1 MSTAPVRRH
10 IQDFNNASNL
20 EPHWGYA
27 DRVVPCTNDAGS
39 CAYLDLVYWAHDV
52 GMIYVGAA
60 WALIGGLVLIWAFAH
75 RSHLSSSRLPRT
87 LSALK
92 RKYLLT
98 EFRAGRWL
106 FGRTTRL
113 QVVVLG
119 IIVAY
124 LTVFSFCGL
133 YYQTWVTPVKNM
145 PGVYNTRTTLGP
157 WADRIGVWAYALTP
171 LSILLAQRES
181 LLAQLTGIPYHH
193 FNFLHRWLGHIIF
206 AQSLLH
212 TIGWVVVEVKL
223 YQPQPTVA
231 VAWIKQPYI
240 IWGCVAMIVLF
251 IMWGLALPVSQRLF
265 GYEFFRKAHWVLAMV
280 FIGGCIGHW
289 KQLECFMIPSILLWV
304 VDRAARLIRTGLIH
318 YRITPEGKGMFAS
331 IPARVTH
338 FGDDVVRLDLDDPNP
353 AASEWLV
360 GQHFYLT
367 FAAGSIWQSH
377 PFTPLALPG
386 TRQSYIVR
394 AKRGESKK
402 LVQFQTDTTPVILTG
417 PYGQNVLS
425 DVDANTNVLAIA
437 GGTGISFVLPVLL
450 RLALTPGQARIKLV
464 WIVRH
469 AADRDWI
476 AAELDVLAKSA
487 NNIQVVVH
495 TTRQPEKVAPEY
507 SRTTTGDSNGDSA
520 DATPSGSCCCKAET
534 PASAEKE
541 TNEDKDAEAGSGGQ
555 YHHRPDV
562 HEAIESFVA
571 GCIGQTNVYVSGPSG
586 VITAARES
594 VAKLSDPGNVWRG
607 QGGDVRLIYDE
618 RLE

>member
-1 MSTAPVRRH
+1 MDRRH
-10 IQDFNNASNL
+10 IQDFNDAASL

-27 DRVVPCTNDAGS
+27 DRVVPCTNDVGS
-39 CAYLDLVYWAHDV
+39 CEYLDLVYWAHDI

-60 WALIGGLVLIWAFAH
+60 WALIGLLVLTWAFIH
-75 RSHLSSSRLPRT
+75 RSHFSSSRLAST
-87 LSALK
+87 TGALK
-92 RKYLLT
+92 RRYLLT

-113 QVVVLG
+113 QVVVLA
-119 IIVAY
+119 IIAAY

-133 YYQTWVTPVKNM
+133 YYKTWVTPVKNM
-145 PGVYNTRTTLGP
+145 PGVYNTRTTIGP
-157 WADRIGVWAYALTP
+157 WADRVGVWAYALTP
-171 LSILLAQRES
+171 LSIMLAQRES

-212 TIGWVVVEVKL
+212 TIGWLIVEVRL

-231 VAWIKQPYI
+231 IGWIKQTYM
-240 IWGCVAMIVLF
+240 IWGCVAMIILF
-251 IMWGLALPVSQRLF
+251 IMWGLALPISQRLF
-265 GYEFFRKAHWVLAMV
+265 GYEFFRKAHWILAMV

-289 KQLECFMIPSILLWV
+289 AQLSCFMIPSILLWF
-304 VDRAARLIRTGLIH
+304 VDRAARLVRTGLIH
-318 YRITPEGKGMFAS
+318 YRITSEGKGMFAS
-331 IPARVTH
+331 IPAKVTH

-353 AASEWLV
+353 AASEWVV

-367 FAAGSIWQSH
+367 FAEGSIWQSH
-377 PFTPLALPG
+377 PFTPLSLPG

-394 AKRGESKK
+394 AKKGESKK
-402 LVQFQTDTTPVILTG
+402 LVQFQSDSTPVILTG
-417 PYGQNVLS
+417 PYGADTLA
-425 DVDANTNVLAIA
+425 DVDAKTNILAIA

-450 RLALTPGQARIKLV
+450 RLALARSTGRIKLV

-469 AADRDWI
+469 ASDRDWVV
-476 AAELDVLAKSA
+476 AELEVLRKSA
-487 NNIQVVVH
+487 NNIEVVLH
-495 TTRQPEKVAPEY
+495 TTREPEKASPEY
-507 SRTTTGDSNGDSA
+507 SRTTTNDDSD
-520 DATPSGSCCCKAET
+520 DAPSGSCCCKAET
-534 PASAEKE
+534 PVEDTKEKDLSSEAETGSAGE
-541 TNEDKDAEAGSGGQ
+541 

-571 GCIGQTNVYVSGPSG
+571 ECTGQTNVYVSGPSG

-594 VAKLSDPGNVWRG
+594 VAKLSDPKRVWRG
-607 QGGDVRLIYDE
+607 EGGDVRLVYDE